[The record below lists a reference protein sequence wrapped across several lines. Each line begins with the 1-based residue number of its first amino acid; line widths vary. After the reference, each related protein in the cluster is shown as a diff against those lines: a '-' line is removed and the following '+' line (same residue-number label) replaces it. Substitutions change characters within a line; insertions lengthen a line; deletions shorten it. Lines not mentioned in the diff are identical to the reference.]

1 MKCGLKGKP
10 CFLRRKQRWLQTALT
25 ATWYRV
31 LIDIGIDMSYSFHLV
46 AVFAE
51 SSSSALQLAVCMLL
65 GSSGI
70 GRQQWPKNTRSHGP
84 HRSAI
89 ETDTRF
95 WSIDQENKKGVYG
108 ILCGPSRDK
117 KMIFCIRIKWIC
129 PYFAC
134 CIHQFVWMKYQD
146 QVGPG
151 TRILSNPSSRGA
163 SGDEGNRPGHNCNKI
178 TITSILRTMTTATTR
193 CIHSSPPG
201 PGHHGV
207 ASCYP
212 LLRWKLLFSFIQTRI
227 NSFCTEP
234 LHLC

>member
-117 KMIFCIRIKWIC
+117 KMIFCITGWHNLWGYRWTYEILKSYRWARNHKFSRQKCCNCAFSRQKWGF
-129 PYFAC
+129 Y
-134 CIHQFVWMKYQD
+134 W
-146 QVGPG
+146 
-151 TRILSNPSSRGA
+151 
-163 SGDEGNRPGHNCNKI
+163 
-178 TITSILRTMTTATTR
+178 
-193 CIHSSPPG
+193 
-201 PGHHGV
+201 
-207 ASCYP
+207 
-212 LLRWKLLFSFIQTRI
+212 
-227 NSFCTEP
+227 
-234 LHLC
+234 

>member
-84 HRSAI
+84 HRSASTPSI
-89 ETDTRF
+89 VKDNNPLNLVWSKWGSQCQLLSWIWKALQSVAISHLSRGFLANEKY
-95 WSIDQENKKGVYG
+95 WSIPLKTNVSLSLICREER
-108 ILCGPSRDK
+108 SR
-117 KMIFCIRIKWIC
+117 
-129 PYFAC
+129 
-134 CIHQFVWMKYQD
+134 V
-146 QVGPG
+146 
-151 TRILSNPSSRGA
+151 
-163 SGDEGNRPGHNCNKI
+163 
-178 TITSILRTMTTATTR
+178 
-193 CIHSSPPG
+193 
-201 PGHHGV
+201 
-207 ASCYP
+207 
-212 LLRWKLLFSFIQTRI
+212 
-227 NSFCTEP
+227 
-234 LHLC
+234 